1 MACELAGHFY
11 LGLGETAESMKHFLR
26 AHERYKEWVSIDRL
40 GIYLESLLVLLKY
53 FDFVANFNRHSLS
66 TTSLSKGALGKCD
79 CLFKFLEAIYDDINV
94 NNGAA
99 FSLQQTSTEET

>member
-40 GIYLESLLVLLKY
+40 GIYLEY
-53 FDFVANFNRHSLS
+53 FNVVANFNRRSFFPYQRELWGS
-66 TTSLSKGALGKCD
+66 AIASSNFLRLYTMTLMLTTAQP
-79 CLFKFLEAIYDDINV
+79 FRWNRHQQRRLE
-94 NNGAA
+94 
-99 FSLQQTSTEET
+99 FSELLK